1 MVDSGHVASVGA
13 KRFEYLVS
21 VGDDGSARAE
31 GRSSASGL
39 TWSPEHLLLE
49 SLLRCSLQSLRFH
62 ADRANVAV
70 EGGGVAIARV
80 SRPAGE
86 QRMRVVDVRCR
97 LAIRLDALTGSAAV
111 EQLLADAEH
120 DCFVGATLKAE
131 PVYEWLVNGGPRKPA
146 GIPSGLRRPRAVAPE
161 HAADSWLAR
170 GATAGLV
177 CDRCGQDAPRG
188 DLAEWHAWNRFD
200 LSIEELADDVAVHIL
215 ICAPCRIEEQSP
227 DELGG
232 GD

>member
-1 MVDSGHVASVGA
+1 MVDSGHIASAGT

-31 GRSSASGL
+31 GRSSASNL
-39 TWSPEHLLLE
+39 TWSPEHLLFE

-70 EGGGVAIARV
+70 EGGGVAMARV

-86 QRMRVVDVRCR
+86 QRMRVVNVRCR
-97 LAIRLDALTGSAAV
+97 LAIRPDALTDSASV
-111 EQLLADAEH
+111 EQLLADAQH
-120 DCFVGATLKAE
+120 GCFVGATLKAG
-131 PVYEWLVNGGPRKPA
+131 PIYEWLVNDEPRQPA
-146 GIPSGLRRPRAVAPE
+146 GVPSGLRKPRAVAPT
-161 HAADSWLAR
+161 HAAESWLAR
-170 GATAGLV
+170 GGTSGLV
-177 CDRCGQDAPRG
+177 CDRCGRDAPRG

-200 LSIEELADDVAVHIL
+200 LSIEELTDDVAVHIL
-215 ICAPCRIEEQSP
+215 ICAQCRIEEQSP
-227 DELGG
+227 DEFGG